1 MAKNAIEK
9 IVAFVIMKLTG
20 APTPLFEVSNGSTF
34 LFRSALTIL
43 AETGLFLFLNLLVF
57 PELIINT

>member
-34 LFRSALTIL
+34 LF
-43 AETGLFLFLNLLVF
+43 
-57 PELIINT
+57 